1 MSYEQLG
8 GGGGQDSRLHVSDTQ
23 PDSSIV
29 TEGDLWSKTT
39 SNELFRATDSSTFV
53 STEGGG
59 ADAVTA
65 AGTLDSGRFVIGQ
78 GSKTVRTRNANLDAN
93 DNFLGVNSLSFTAP
107 STLTIASGDIAVT
120 RNFHLVAGQSGV
132 DDDLIGITGGT
143 TGRELLI
150 RPSLDSVTIT
160 VKHNGSAGAADNI
173 LLAGGL
179 DYVMSNEEDTL
190 SLYYDNSLDTNGA
203 WIEVSRSV
211 STGAAHAMDGAE
223 HTVGT
228 QGDVVYAGA
237 AGDWALLGAGTSG
250 QVLGTLGAGADP
262 AWINAAGG
270 GDVTGAA
277 NLDDNTLIKG
287 DGGAKG
293 VQDSG
298 VTLSDGDEMAGLTLD
313 DFTNEIDADR
323 LHVQVRNESGGTL
336 TKGTPIYISGY
347 SVGLD
352 IVLVAKADSDGSGT
366 MPAIG
371 LIEEDIANNATGK
384 CVTEGRLSGVVTN
397 TFSVGDILYI
407 STTAGVLTA
416 TKPTGATELI
426 QSIGEVL
433 RSHATLGIIEIEGAG
448 RTNDVPN
455 TVFPVDDASSD
466 PLIDVDAAADG
477 TEDSFARKDHQHPKH
492 HAKYT
497 DAEAITAVEGE
508 ATLVLAGDVTIDGAK
523 SLSVDVINEKDAAAG
538 VTIDGVLI
546 KDSGV
551 PEAVVTAH
559 EAAIDH
565 DALTNFVALEHVPVT
580 DATSDPLVDGDAA
593 ADGSEATVARK
604 DHVHPK
610 HHSNEA
616 AIEFII
622 DGGGSA
628 ITTGVKGYLEIPFAC
643 TIKAVRLLADQSGSI
658 VVDIW
663 KDTYANFPPLDADS
677 ITASAV
683 PTITT
688 AVKSEDATLTGWTTA
703 VTKGD
708 ILGFNVDSITTH
720 ERVTVSLSIEKT

>member
-59 ADAVTA
+59 ANAVTA
-65 AGTLDSGRFVIGQ
+65 AGSLTAQRIVVGDDGAKG
-78 GSKTVRTRNANLDAN
+78 VRTRSVILDAG
-93 DNFLGVNSLSFTAP
+93 DNIVGVASLAFGAASI
-107 STLTIASGDIAVT
+107 LTIASGDITASKQ
-120 RNFHLVAGQSGV
+120 FHLIAGQSGV
-132 DDDLIGITGGT
+132 DDDLVGINGGT
-143 TGRELLI
+143 TGRALLI

-160 VKHNGSAGAADNI
+160 VKHNGSAAAADNI

-190 SLYYDNSLDTNGA
+190 SLYYDTTLDTNGA

-211 STGAAHAMDGAE
+211 GGASHAMDGAE

-298 VTLSDGDEMAGLTLD
+298 ATLSDSDEMAGVTLN
-313 DFTNEIDADR
+313 DFTNDIDADR
-323 LHVQVRNESGGTL
+323 IHIEVRNESGGTL
-336 TKGTPIYISGY
+336 TKGTPVYISGY
-347 SVGLD
+347 SVGQEL
-352 IVLVAKADSDGSGT
+352 VLVAKADSDGSGT

-371 LIEEDIANNATGK
+371 LIEEDVANNATGK
-384 CVTEGRLSGVVTN
+384 CVTEGRLSGVATN

-407 STTAGVLTA
+407 STTAGVLTV

-433 RSHATLGIIEIEGAG
+433 RSHASLGIIEIEGAG

-455 TVFPVDDASSD
+455 TVFPVDDATSD

-477 TEDSFARKDHQHPKH
+477 TEASFARKDHQ
-492 HAKYT
+492 
-497 DAEAITAVEGE
+497 
-508 ATLVLAGDVTIDGAK
+508 
-523 SLSVDVINEKDAAAG
+523 
-538 VTIDGVLI
+538 
-546 KDSGV
+546 
-551 PEAVVTAH
+551 
-559 EAAIDH
+559 
-565 DALTNFVALEHVPVT
+565 
-580 DATSDPLVDGDAA
+580 
-593 ADGSEATVARK
+593 
-604 DHVHPK
+604 HPK

-663 KDTYANFPPLDADS
+663 KNTYANYPPLDADS

-708 ILGFNVDSITTH
+708 ILGYNVDSVTTH
-720 ERVTVSLSIEKT
+720 ERVTVSLSIDKT